1 MSRLYDTDPNAETI
15 DAAPEELSSS
25 PTGIKPRVHLV
36 AGSGAHLSA
45 ETHSLLRARIRIAAI
60 VLATGFGVFLI
71 WRLFDPTLPGL
82 WLHAFTVVV
91 LTAIS
96 FLLCHRCT
104 LCMNSLR
111 LAEAVV
117 FGLPAVYFLA
127 INARGL
133 MQHAHTHNVLP
144 ASLEPWLMLIFVYA
158 LFIPNRWKRAAVVI
172 GLMACAPVALRLVL
186 LCTDGVC
193 ATAVGGDWYSLVTVG
208 MVMGMAASA
217 ATVGV
222 HTINSLREEA
232 FRAKQMGQYHLK
244 ELIGKGGMGE
254 VYLAEHTLMKRPC
267 AIKLIRPEKAGDPT
281 VLARFEREVRASA
294 KLSHW
299 NSIDIFDYG
308 RADDG
313 AFYYVMEYLPGMSL
327 QDLVAKHGA
336 LSPERVIYLLRQVCD
351 ALEEAHGAGII
362 HRDIKPAN
370 IFAAQRGGFYD
381 VAKLLDFGLAK
392 PLETESQDANLTQTG
407 TVTGSPLFMS
417 PEQATGDSEPDARS
431 DIYSL
436 GAVMY
441 FLLTGKPPFEHEKP
455 LKVLIAHATEPPL
468 APRELKSAVPED
480 LEQVVLRC
488 LAKQPNQR
496 YQTAFELAAAL
507 TECEGAERWTRD
519 DATRWWLSH
528 GKAPIP
534 IVDGEPAL
542 A

>member
-15 DAAPEELSSS
+15 DAAPEELSGS

-36 AGSGAHLSA
+36 AGSGAHLST

-60 VLATGFGVFLI
+60 VLASGFGVFLI
-71 WRLFDPTLPGL
+71 WRLFEPHDPGF
-82 WLHAFTVVV
+82 WLHLFTVVV
-91 LTAIS
+91 LTAVS
-96 FLLCHRCT
+96 FLLCKQCS
-104 LCMNSLR
+104 LCMTSLR
-111 LAEAVV
+111 VAEAVV
-117 FGLPAVYFLA
+117 FGLPAIYFLW
-127 INARGL
+127 INANDLLHKAR
-133 MQHAHTHNVLP
+133 THNMLP

-158 LFIPNRWKRAAVVI
+158 LFIPNRWKRAAIVI
-172 GLMACAPVALRLVL
+172 GLLAIAPVALRLIL
-186 LCTDGVC
+186 ISFDSVC
-193 ATAVGGDWYSLVTVG
+193 ANAVGAEWFSLVTIILV
-208 MVMGMAASA
+208 VGMAAMA

-313 AFYYVMEYLPGMSL
+313 SFYYVMEYLPGMSL
-327 QDLVAKHGA
+327 QDLVIKYGA
-336 LSPERVIYLLRQVCD
+336 MSPERVIYLLRQVCD

-392 PLETESQDANLTQTG
+392 PIETENQDASLTQTG

-455 LKVLIAHATEPPL
+455 LKVLIAHATENPL
-468 APRELKSAVPED
+468 PPRELKSAVPED

-488 LAKQPNQR
+488 LAKQPDHR

-507 TECEGAERWTRD
+507 AECESADRWTRD
-519 DATRWWLSH
+519 DATQWWLSH

-534 IVDGEPAL
+534 IQGGEPAL